1 MGQLVSL
8 CLSGHGAEHSGFW
21 PAWCGDRRAVRAARV
36 GVDIGGCAPGT
47 LHPAGV
53 TSQPPAQV
61 SQGVQG
67 LVLWLLANGQPW

>member
-1 MGQLVSL
+1 MGQLVFL
-8 CLSGHGAEHSGFW
+8 CLSGHGAEHSGFC

-53 TSQPPAQV
+53 TLQPPAQG

-67 LVLWLLANGQPW
+67 FVLWLLANGQPW